1 MITFDD
7 LKINPNDQTAFFLP
21 MRLRI
26 MLTNE
31 MNRQGVKINRKL
43 ISYREIMN
51 SPELSQ
57 KYRPDQEAAHKAFV
71 ECGCEDAMEP
81 EFYDMLITDVDPKA
95 LFEKLKLFYGDT
107 IDPDYAFWKAAEG
120 KAVPVEE
127 EADEA
132 ENMSD

>member
-7 LKINPNDQTAFFLP
+7 LKRNPNGQTAFFLP

-31 MNRQGVKINRKL
+31 MNRQGVKLNRKL
-43 ISYREIMN
+43 VSYREIMN
-51 SPELSQ
+51 SPELTQ
-57 KYRPDQEAAHKAFV
+57 KYRPYQEAAHKAFV
-71 ECGCEDAMEP
+71 ECGCEDAMVP
-81 EFYDMLITDVDPKA
+81 ECYDMLLTDIDPDG

-127 EADEA
+127 DDDDAL
-132 ENMSD
+132 S